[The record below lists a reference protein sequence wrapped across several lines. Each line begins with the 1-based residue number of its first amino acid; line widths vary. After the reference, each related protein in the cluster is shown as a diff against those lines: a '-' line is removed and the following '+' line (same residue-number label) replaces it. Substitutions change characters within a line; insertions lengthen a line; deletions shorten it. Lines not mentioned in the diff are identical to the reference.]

1 MTKEELEKAIGE
13 ILYDLCNIDGC
24 DLNIDGCDLNEV
36 IKKIGEVEKKI
47 GKEGK

>member
-24 DLNIDGCDLNEV
+24 DLNEV
-36 IKKIGEVEKKI
+36 TKKIGEVEKKI

>member
-24 DLNIDGCDLNEV
+24 DL
-36 IKKIGEVEKKI
+36 GEVEKKI